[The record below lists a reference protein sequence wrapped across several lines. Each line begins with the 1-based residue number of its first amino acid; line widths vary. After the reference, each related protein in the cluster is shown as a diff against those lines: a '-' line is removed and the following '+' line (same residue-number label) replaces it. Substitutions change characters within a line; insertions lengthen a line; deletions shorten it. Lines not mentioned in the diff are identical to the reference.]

1 MQVIHH
7 LTAALCFLGAA
18 SAATIQAPLSPAG
31 NGRSI
36 SVALFSELEE
46 LARIV
51 DISYCVGLT
60 SLGIIKPF
68 TCLSRC
74 SDFPKFELIT
84 AWNTGPLLSDSCG
97 YVALDHGKERIIVA
111 FRGTYSLANTIAD
124 LSTVPQEYAPYPG
137 PGESEH
143 QAAGGDVS
151 QKIMDG
157 IDGKAKRDGT
167 PLESEPKCDNCT
179 VHMGFQ
185 TSWTNTRRQIMPDLE
200 QQVFLFPHY
209 KLNLVGHSLGGAVAA
224 LAGLD
229 MLAHGW
235 DPMVT
240 TFGEPR
246 VGNTGLV
253 KYIDDR
259 FHLLGGHSHGVDND
273 KDNTTLKFRRVT
285 HVNDPVPLLPLTEW
299 GFAMHAGEIHI
310 SKAALSP
317 DLQDLE
323 HCEGDND
330 PTCAA
335 GQDPTVLDTSMAS
348 SAPTAKRDLLASMHD
363 ELHDVM
369 HEPWGIPTRYRLWN
383 MLFAHR
389 DYFWRLGLCVPG
401 GDPFD
406 RKGEYAW
413 PEAL

>member
-1 MQVIHH
+1 MRFLHA
-7 LTAALCFLGAA
+7 LANALCFVCAT
-18 SAATIQAPLSPAG
+18 STAATSALLPPVN
-31 NGRSI
+31 NGRNI

-60 SLGIIKPF
+60 SLGITRPF

-74 SDFPKFELIT
+74 SDFPRFELIT

-111 FRGTYSLANTIAD
+111 FRGTYSLTNTIAD

-137 PGESEH
+137 PGETEH
-143 QAAGGDVS
+143 QSTAGDVS
-151 QKIMDG
+151 EQVMGG
-157 IDGKAKRDGT
+157 IGGKAKRDGDG
-167 PLESEPKCDNCT
+167 ESEPKCENCT

-185 TSWTNTRRQIMPDLE
+185 TSWTNTRSQIMPHLE
-200 QQVFLFPHY
+200 QQVFLFPQY

-235 DPMVT
+235 DPTVT

-246 VGNTGLV
+246 VGNKGLV

-259 FHLLGGHSHGVDND
+259 FDLLHDGHSEGDD
-273 KDNTTLKFRRVT
+273 DSKLKFRRVT
-285 HVNDPVPLLPLTEW
+285 HIDDPVPLLPLTEW
-299 GFAMHAGEIHI
+299 GFEMHAGEIHI

-317 DLQDLE
+317 DVQDLQR
-323 HCEGDND
+323 CEGDND
-330 PTCAA
+330 PACAA
-335 GQDPTVLDTSMAS
+335 GQDPTVLD
-348 SAPTAKRDLLASMHD
+348 AKDSPLGTRDLLNTIQG
-363 ELHDVM
+363 EVQDVM
-369 HEPWGIPTRYRLWN
+369 NEPWGIPSRYKLWN

-406 RKGEYAW
+406 RKGQYEW
-413 PEAL
+413 PEDP